1 MKEIIK
7 LIIKIV
13 LCRLM
18 HFAISMS
25 FGIWDII
32 KDRPLTAKTALIG
45 ETLII
50 VLFQLPMY
58 LIYRSLSAFTNT
70 SVLSSSLK
78 KRYCLPPI
86 SRKSYL
92 YVSIGSSP
100 P

>member
-32 KDRPLTAKTALIG
+32 EDRPLTAKNALIG

-58 LIYRSLSAFTNT
+58 LIYRIRP
-70 SVLSSSLK
+70 LK
-78 KRYCLPPI
+78 TKKYKI
-86 SRKSYL
+86 IYWA
-92 YVSIGSSP
+92 VSISLTAYTAWFWMHFKFETM
-100 P
+100 